1 MMEKYGNS
9 PMSYVN
15 SKLKKRKQH
24 NINYIIEKE
33 YSLKKSLFDPR
44 KNNINNFLENLEKRM
59 AIYYNELCKSKNLN
73 TKKFNSTSSS
83 EL

>member
-1 MMEKYGNS
+1 MEKYGNS

-15 SKLKKRKQH
+15 SKLKKQKCK

-33 YSLKKSLFDPR
+33 YSLKKSLFDPT
-44 KNNINNFLENLEKRM
+44 KNINNTFLENLEKRM
-59 AIYYNELCKSKNLN
+59 AIYYNELCKSKNLR
-73 TKKFNSTSSS
+73 TMKFNNVLSS